1 MLAVGIV
8 EERRIRQAWA
18 NDLFIAG
25 DHLIRVLAL
34 DVRDSDEQRLQLA
47 LIIQQVE
54 VFLIGLHRG
63 NQALGRYFQEALVEA
78 AGERHGPL
86 HQTAH
91 LYQQVLVDDGVGF
104 LDFGL
109 GEHLLTNTLAALL
122 TVGQHVGVFQCCQV
136 IVGVLELDGIRCVEA
151 VAVGGAAGLKAKGFG
166 GNHLV
171 AIQRH
176 QPVNR
181 AGELSARCAP
191 AHVFWYGQRL

>member
-8 EERRIRQAWA
+8 EEGRIRQAWA

-25 DHLIRVLAL
+25 DDLIRVLAL

-54 VFLIGLHRG
+54 VLLVGLHGGDQTLRG
-63 NQALGRYFQEALVEA
+63 HFQKALVEA
-78 AGERHGPL
+78 AGQCDGPL
-86 HQTAH
+86 HQTAD

-109 GEHLLTNTLAALL
+109 GEHLLTNTLPATLAVCQY
-122 TVGQHVGVFQCCQV
+122 VGIFQCRKV
-136 IVGVLELDGIRCVEA
+136 VVGMLKLNCIRRVEA
-151 VAVGGAAGLKAKGFG
+151 MAVGGTAGLKAKGFG

-181 AGELSARCAP
+181 ARELNAGRTP
-191 AHVFWYGQRL
+191 AHVLGHRQRL